1 MWDWWGIFTLFPFT
15 LQYWMS
21 INYTYEGNMMSVHI
35 KISPYYR
42 YNLSRTHFARLIWN
56 LCTVHFHSTVLYVYY
71 LHLWKQYDVF
81 VHIKSSLYYR
91 YNWSRTH
98 FVRLI
103 RNLYIVHFHST
114 VLDVYYLHLW
124 KQYDVFVHIK
134 SSLYYRYN
142 LSRTH
147 FARLIRNQGVLLIA
161 QTKSHC
167 MLATW
172 VQSRRHWTRL
182 CQ

>member
-1 MWDWWGIFTLFPFT
+1 MSITYTYESNTMYLYTLKVHCTIGITKLEHSCEIDEVFTLFPFT

-35 KISPYYR
+35 KSSPYYR

-91 YNWSRTH
+91 YNWSRTQ
-98 FVRLI
+98 L
-103 RNLYIVHFHST
+103 
-114 VLDVYYLHLW
+114 
-124 KQYDVFVHIK
+124 
-134 SSLYYRYN
+134 
-142 LSRTH
+142 
-147 FARLIRNQGVLLIA
+147 
-161 QTKSHC
+161 
-167 MLATW
+167 
-172 VQSRRHWTRL
+172 
-182 CQ
+182 